1 MEKMRRKLKINKKK
15 FYRNKFNFVK
25 KKNNNLFIY

>member
-15 FYRNKFNFVK
+15 FYRNKFNFVEK
-25 KKNNNLFIY
+25 KKKGNI